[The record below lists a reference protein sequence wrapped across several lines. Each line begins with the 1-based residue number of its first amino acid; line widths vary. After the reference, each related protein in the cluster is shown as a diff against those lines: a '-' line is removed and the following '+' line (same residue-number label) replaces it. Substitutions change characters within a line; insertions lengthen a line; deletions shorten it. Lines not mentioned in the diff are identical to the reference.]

1 MSKRQI
7 IVPLHGDRLRK
18 LRERRGLSQRE
29 LSRRCDLGETAVYR
43 FENSIVEPAAD
54 TVARLARELRVSM
67 DYLMGLSDKETGQL
81 SENALTPE
89 EQLYVDLNRSGGFEA
104 VSAYVLNRLTEQ
116 LRKRG
121 DIT

>member
-1 MSKRQI
+1 MSKRRI
-7 IVPLHGDRLRK
+7 IVPLKGDRLRK

-29 LSRRCDLGETAVYR
+29 LSRRCDLGETSVYR
-43 FENSIVEPAAD
+43 FEHNLVEPAAD
-54 TVARLARELRVSM
+54 AVARLARELRVSM

-89 EQLYVDLNRSGGFEA
+89 EQAYVDLYRSGGFDA
-104 VSAYVLNRLTEQ
+104 ISAYVLNRLTEQ